1 MRQEIEAYQHDYE
14 KEMEEKDKK
23 IAALENEK
31 LLIARQN
38 ENNVDRLTNELEEVK
53 EQVIY
58 LKRNEAVIDVYKRK
72 VEQMADLKAELTD
85 QQELNQRLQVD
96 IQEMQRNQDQDQ
108 MLEDVVTRVQ
118 HELQQCKVKADM
130 KDLEL

>member
-14 KEMEEKDKK
+14 KEMEEKEKK

>member
-14 KEMEEKDKK
+14 KEMEEKEKK

-53 EQVIY
+53 EQVVY

>member
-14 KEMEEKDKK
+14 KEMEEKEKK

-53 EQVIY
+53 EQVVY

-96 IQEMQRNQDQDQ
+96 IQEMQRNQDQDR